1 MSAEYVW
8 GAIFIMMGVT
18 YISRIIP
25 FLLLAGKPV
34 PRWFKTWLTY
44 VPTAIFGALVL
55 PDVFL
60 PAGSLDLGLNNL
72 YLWSTVIIF
81 PLVYKKI
88 TGAGD
93 SQRRRRLALPRRTLI
108 NRHSLQYREES
119 ALEIFYRSY
128 HGLAILPHRRPKS
141 FVINTALTAPL
152 GIALVTAG
160 IVASLTS
167 AWRWPAFGAS
177 AL

>member
-72 YLWSTVIIF
+72 YLCGRPSSSSRWSI
-81 PLVYKKI
+81 KQNHW
-88 TGAGD
+88 G
-93 SQRRRRLALPRRTLI
+93 
-108 NRHSLQYREES
+108 
-119 ALEIFYRSY
+119 
-128 HGLAILPHRRPKS
+128 
-141 FVINTALTAPL
+141 
-152 GIALVTAG
+152 
-160 IVASLTS
+160 
-167 AWRWPAFGAS
+167 WR
-177 AL
+177 

>member
-60 PAGSLDLGLNNL
+60 SAGSLDLG
-72 YLWSTVIIF
+72 
-81 PLVYKKI
+81 
-88 TGAGD
+88 D
-93 SQRRRRLALPRRTLI
+93 R
-108 NRHSLQYREES
+108 
-119 ALEIFYRSY
+119 
-128 HGLAILPHRRPKS
+128 KS
-141 FVINTALTAPL
+141 V
-152 GIALVTAG
+152 V
-160 IVASLTS
+160 
-167 AWRWPAFGAS
+167 
-177 AL
+177 